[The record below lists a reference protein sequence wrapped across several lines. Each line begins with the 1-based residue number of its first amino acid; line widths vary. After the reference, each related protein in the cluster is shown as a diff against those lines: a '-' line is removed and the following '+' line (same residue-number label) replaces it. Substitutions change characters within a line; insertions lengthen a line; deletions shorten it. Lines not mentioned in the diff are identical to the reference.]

1 MQKGM
6 VSFITHTVY
15 SNHFRGL
22 LQRVLCGDF
31 CGLLRGDLRGVDK
44 LVSALL
50 FIPLET
56 PCKMVNVSSY
66 THLTLASVAKN

>member
-22 LQRVLCGDF
+22 LQGVLCGDF

-50 FIPLET
+50 FIPLGDSLQNGKLVKLHSSD
-56 PCKMVNVSSY
+56 PC
-66 THLTLASVAKN
+66 